1 MRKSSLVIE
10 PPCPQQVQYYL
21 DAWDKQENYVLQEKA
36 LDKLFF
42 DTYPN
47 NTDINDILIKAAS
60 LNDFYS
66 TNIFSIFA
74 VAKHIHSLDIDRRLR
89 EGDLSLVDDIA
100 DITIN
105 GKAKRFYSF
114 ASKYCS
120 HHEPT
125 LFPIY
130 DFYVEKVLIHFR
142 QVDKFCDFQNEDLK
156 QYPQFMTILDSFQAY
171 YGLQEYNKKDL
182 DRYLWQLGKRY
193 FPRKY

>member
-1 MRKSSLVIE
+1 MRKPLQNIE
-10 PPCPQQVQYYL
+10 TPCPEQVQYYL
-21 DAWDKQENYVLQEKA
+21 DAWDKQENYVLQENA

-42 DTYPN
+42 ETYPN
-47 NTDINDILIKAAS
+47 NTDINDILIKASS

-74 VAKHIHSLDIDRRLR
+74 VAKHIHSLNIDSRLR

-100 DITIN
+100 EITIG
-105 GKAKRFYSF
+105 GKQKCFYSF

-130 DFYVEKVLIHFR
+130 DFYVERVLIHFR
-142 QVDKFCDFQNEDLK
+142 QVDVFCDFQNEDLK
-156 QYPQFMTILDSFQAY
+156 QYPKFMAVLDAFQQH
-171 YGLQEYNKKDL
+171 YGLMEYNKKDL